1 MTSSS
6 RGEEGVLYPCIRA
19 LCHSEAHTDREFIGV
34 TYPPTPP
41 PPPPPPLSP
50 PQAFAFFYR
59 QEIKCKFPQ
68 PEITNLMLRK
78 RTKRN
83 RTAEKVVHRLSAGQ
97 SREASTFSFTFSAK
111 NGFPSLRFVL
121 YFPNFPSICGNNTI
135 QTSGTTNLN
144 K

>member
-1 MTSSS
+1 M
-6 RGEEGVLYPCIRA
+6 
-19 LCHSEAHTDREFIGV
+19 
-34 TYPPTPP
+34 
-41 PPPPPPLSP
+41 
-50 PQAFAFFYR
+50 
-59 QEIKCKFPQ
+59 
-68 PEITNLMLRK
+68 
-78 RTKRN
+78 
-83 RTAEKVVHRLSAGQ
+83 LSAGE